1 MKTMKAFLSLSLIM
15 AIILVTAACSSGNSS
30 SESSAGSGG
39 GSEAQQSEQSKENAA
54 EKEVTIRYLHWASGQ
69 DEVQFRAWLDE
80 FENSHPNIKVE
91 SEFLPYDTY
100 NSKVKTD
107 LISGN
112 AADVIGFTSSD
123 WFAYTYSNVFLDLN
137 TLPGAQEV
145 FGQLTEDSVA
155 AFNVEGAQLGAPTG
169 VGRRVPFINKD
180 LFAKA
185 NVPLPSQ
192 TEPMTAAQWVDMMK
206 KVQAGLEGDMMAAN
220 LFPEELLY
228 SLALSAGS
236 PVLSLDG
243 KKVMV
248 NTPEGI
254 KAIQAFKDIM
264 ASGAQVPI
272 LDVWKGAYGNPDS
285 ALTTGK
291 VAIGWTGNWSLNAM
305 KEANINY
312 MSIPAPIVEG
322 GKVTQV
328 GYLNSHVIPVASKN
342 KEAAWELVKW
352 MSSKEGQLSF
362 GKFSDLPVNKEAL
375 AETLETLQAGDPNA
389 FTGFAAAKESV
400 VATPP
405 FPSDFDTLRT
415 GLQSKLVSDKVTAQ
429 QFAEQ
434 LEKEGQPMLD
444 KYQANIGK

>member
-1 MKTMKAFLSLSLIM
+1 MKALKAFLSTSLVI
-15 AIILVTAACSSGNSS
+15 AILLVTAACSSGNSS
-30 SESSAGSGG
+30 SESSAGGGVESG
-39 GSEAQQSEQSKENAA
+39 AQQSKENGE
-54 EKEVTIRYLHWASGQ
+54 EKEVTLRYLRWASGEE
-69 DEVQFRAWLDE
+69 EVNFRNWLDE
-80 FENSHPNIKVE
+80 FENAYPNIKVE
-91 SEFLPYDTY
+91 SEFLPYETY
-100 NSKVKTD
+100 SSKVKTD

-112 AADVIGFTSSD
+112 APDVIAFTSSE
-123 WFAYTYSNVFLDLN
+123 WVAYIYSNVFLDLN
-137 TLPGAQEV
+137 TMPGAKEA
-145 FGQLTEDSVA
+145 FGQLTEDSVS
-155 AFNVEGAQLGAPTG
+155 AFNVDGAQLGAPIG

-180 LFAKA
+180 LFVKA

-192 TEPMTAAQWVDMMK
+192 TDPMTATQWVEMMK

-236 PVLSLDG
+236 PILSQDG
-243 KKVMV
+243 KKVMA
-248 NTPEGI
+248 NSPEGV

-291 VAIGWTGNWSLNAM
+291 VAIGWTGTWSVKAM
-305 KEANINY
+305 KEANIDY
-312 MSIPAPIVEG
+312 MSIPVPIIEG
-322 GKVTQV
+322 GKTTQV
-328 GYLNSHVIPVASKN
+328 GYLNSHAIPTSSSN
-342 KEAAWELVKW
+342 REAAWELVKW
-352 MSSKEGQLSF
+352 MISKEGQLSF
-362 GKFSDLPVNKEAL
+362 GKFSDLPVHKEAL
-375 AETLETLQAGDPNA
+375 DETQKALEAEDPNA
-389 FTGFAAAKESV
+389 YTGFSAAKASV
-400 VATPP
+400 VPTPP

>member
-1 MKTMKAFLSLSLIM
+1 MKALKAFLSLSLVISM
-15 AIILVTAACSSGNSS
+15 ILVTAACSSGDSS
-30 SESSAGSGG
+30 SESSTGSG
-39 GSEAQQSEQSKENAA
+39 SESAAQQSAQNKESGE
-54 EKEVTIRYLHWASGQ
+54 EKEVTIRYLRWASGEE
-69 DEVQFRAWLDE
+69 EVNFRAWLDE
-80 FENSHPNIKVE
+80 FENAHPNIKVE
-91 SEFLPYDTY
+91 SEFLPYETY
-100 NSKVKTD
+100 SSKVKTE

-112 AADVIGFTSSD
+112 APDVIGFSSSD
-123 WFAYTYSNVFLDLN
+123 WFAYIYSNVFVDLN
-137 TLPGAQEV
+137 TLPGAKEI
-145 FGQLTEDSVA
+145 FSQLTEDSVA
-155 AFNVEGAQLGAPTG
+155 AFNVEGAQLGAPIG

-192 TEPMTAAQWVDMMK
+192 TEPMTAAQWVEMMK

-236 PVLSLDG
+236 PVLSQDG
-243 KKVMV
+243 KKVLV
-248 NTPEGI
+248 NTPDGM

-291 VAIGWTGNWSLNAM
+291 VAIGWTGPWSVKAM
-305 KEANINY
+305 KEANLEY

-342 KEAAWELVKW
+342 QEAAWELVKW
-352 MSSKEGQLSF
+352 MISKEGQLSF
-362 GKFSDLPVNKEAL
+362 GKFSDLPVHKEAL
-375 AETLETLQAGDPNA
+375 GETLKALEAEDPNA
-389 FTGFAAAKESV
+389 FIGFSAAKESV
-400 VATPP
+400 VPTPP

>member
-1 MKTMKAFLSLSLIM
+1 MKALKAFLSLG
-15 AIILVTAACSSGNSS
+15 LVIAMMVATAACSSGNSS
-30 SESSAGSGG
+30 SESSAGSVGG
-39 GSEAQQSEQSKENAA
+39 GEVQQSEQNKENGS
-54 EKEVTIRYLHWASGQ
+54 EKEVTIRYMRWASGEE
-69 DEVQFRAWLDE
+69 EVNFRGWLDE
-80 FENSHPNIKVE
+80 FENAHPNIKVE
-91 SEFLPYDTY
+91 SEFLPYETY
-100 NSKVKTD
+100 SSKVKTD

-112 AADVIGFTSSD
+112 APDVIAFSSSE
-123 WFAYTYSNVFLDLN
+123 WFAYIYSNVFLDLN
-137 TLPGAQEV
+137 TLPGAKEA

-155 AFNVEGAQLGAPTG
+155 AFNVEGAQLGAPIG

-180 LFAKA
+180 LFDKA

-192 TEPMTAAQWVDMMK
+192 TEPMTALQWVEMMK

-236 PVLSLDG
+236 PVLSQDG
-243 KKVMV
+243 KKVLV
-248 NTPEGI
+248 NTPDGV

-285 ALTTGK
+285 AISTGK
-291 VAIGWTGNWSLNAM
+291 VAIGWTGTWSVKAL

-328 GYLNSHVIPVASKN
+328 GYLNSHAIPSASKN
-342 KEAAWELVKW
+342 QEAAWELVKW
-352 MSSKEGQLSF
+352 MISKEGQLSF
-362 GKFSDLPVNKEAL
+362 GKFSDLPVHKEAL
-375 AETLETLQAGDPNA
+375 DETQKALEAEDPNA
-389 FTGFAAAKESV
+389 FTGFASAKASV
-400 VATPP
+400 VPTPP

-415 GLQSKLVSDKVTAQ
+415 GLQSKLVSGKVTAQ

-434 LEKEGQPMLD
+434 LVQEGQPMLD
-444 KYQANIGK
+444 VYQANIGK